1 MKQRLARPTGSRRFL
16 VLACLAVG
24 GLLMFLAPDTWA
36 GILLLGL
43 GILIEVVGMALS
55 RR

>member
-1 MKQRLARPTGSRRFL
+1 MKQRPARVAGIRRFL

-24 GLLMFLAPDTWA
+24 GLLMFLAPATWA
-36 GILLLGL
+36 GIFLLVLGV
-43 GILIEVVGMALS
+43 LIEVIGMALS